1 MAIGKSNVNININKM
16 SLSIGDLKIIENGQ
30 LYNKYN
36 EGYAKEYMQNEKI
49 DINLNLNLGNKNF
62 TAYTMDFSKN
72 YININADY
80 RS

>member
-30 LYNKYN
+30 LNNKYN
-36 EGYAKEYMQNEKI
+36 EDYAKEYMQNEKI